1 VAGAVPRVLE
11 PASGRAG
18 DRLKGNAGG
27 EILRCEPPRLLKVTW
42 VFGDP
47 AEAGISEVELRLSAA
62 GQGATAFELEHAGL
76 GGRQWAEFGPG
87 AVGVGW
93 GLTLLGLRLHLLG
106 GSIDDAGAWEGSP
119 EARRFMTRSSNAWGE
134 ALRATGLSAA
144 EVARMV
150 ENTIRFYAPDPESTR
165 NQGAGD

>member
-1 VAGAVPRVLE
+1 MIDILGELNAVHRETGHRRLPTGQAPTGERTVVLRRRYDAPIE
-11 PASGRAG
+11 DVWDAIT
-18 DRLKGNAGG
+18 N
-27 EILRCEPPRLLKVTW
+27 
-42 VFGDP
+42 
-47 AEAGISEVELRLSAA
+47 A

-76 GGRQWAEFGPG
+76 GGQQWAEFGPG

-93 GLTLLGLRLHLLG
+93 DLTLLGLRLHLLG

-119 EARRFMTRSSNAWGE
+119 EARQFMTRSSNAWGE

-150 ENTIRFYAPDPESTR
+150 ENTTRFYAPDPESTR
-165 NQGAGD
+165 NQGVGD